1 MSAGTLGAPTSH
13 SLLKAYCNF
22 RISRKGTGHTT
33 GLSKWR
39 AVAHDVWESSD
50 RRLMARHSAL
60 NRELGIYSREW
71 AKLRGG
77 TYYPVPIEGSL
88 ATAKQ

>member
-1 MSAGTLGAPTSH
+1 
-13 SLLKAYCNF
+13 
-22 RISRKGTGHTT
+22 
-33 GLSKWR
+33 
-39 AVAHDVWESSD
+39 
-50 RRLMARHSAL
+50 MARHSAL